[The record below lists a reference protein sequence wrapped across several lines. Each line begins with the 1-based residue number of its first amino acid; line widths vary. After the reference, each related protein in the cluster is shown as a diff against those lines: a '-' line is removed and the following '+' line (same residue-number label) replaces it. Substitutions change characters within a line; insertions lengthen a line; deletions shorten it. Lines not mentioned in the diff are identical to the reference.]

1 MGIKFDKNPISVE
14 QNNYL
19 TTTVN
24 VYIVDS
30 LAAWQSNPTN
40 FKFKNGLF
48 RATNTAIKKSVYIVD
63 TK

>member
-1 MGIKFDKNPISVE
+1 MGIKFDKNPLSVE

-30 LAAWQSNPTN
+30 LAAWQRNPTN
-40 FKFKNGLF
+40 LKFKNDLF